1 MSSKQSAQSE
11 SKYVNETY
19 KTPYMNPRY
28 WYDQAQDESATV
40 ERRVLCAARII
51 EKSYEKVGDKA
62 TTNIAAAIELLGELL
77 PAFDAKATKDG
88 IVAATASKAADTA
101 KLKAENA
108 ALLARIAALEAAA
121 KGTKAPTPSAKSK
134 RTVV

>member
-1 MSSKQSAQSE
+1 MSSKSTTTE
-11 SKYVNETY
+11 SKYINDTY
-19 KTPYMNPRY
+19 KTQYMNPRY
-28 WYDQAQDESATV
+28 WYDQAQDESASP

-62 TTNIAAAIELLGELL
+62 TTNIAAAIELLTDLL

-88 IVAATASKAADTA
+88 VIAATASKAADTA

-108 ALLARIAALEAAA
+108 SLLARIAALEAAA
-121 KGTKAPTPSAKSK
+121 KPAAKPTATAAKGK
-134 RTVV
+134 RSVV